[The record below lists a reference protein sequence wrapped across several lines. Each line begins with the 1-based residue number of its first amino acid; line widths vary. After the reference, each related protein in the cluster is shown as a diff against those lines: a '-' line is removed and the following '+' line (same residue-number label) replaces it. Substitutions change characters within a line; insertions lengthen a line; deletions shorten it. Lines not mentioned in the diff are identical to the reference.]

1 MIGLCL
7 LPGPAR
13 FSAQEKQEDG
23 ADKKEK
29 KELPLDPD
37 RTIDFETTEGSWISL
52 DVAPD
57 GRAIVF
63 ELIGDLYT
71 LPMTGGTATR
81 IVSGMN
87 FDSQPRYSPDGSKI
101 VFLSDRSGDENIW
114 IANQD
119 GTDPRPLTK
128 GKNTRY
134 WSPEWTPDGKYI
146 VVSRSGRRR
155 REHSCG
161 SITSTAA
168 TASTLTGSE
177 ERRQLNPLG
186 AAFGKDD
193 RFVYYTE
200 RTAAGG
206 IYSQMNFRWQLGVYD
221 RQTGENFR
229 MSDELGSAM
238 RPVLSPD
245 GRWLVYATRW
255 DAQTGLRV
263 RDLKSGDDA
272 WLIYPVTRDDQES
285 ASTRDLMPGSSFTPD
300 SKALITSFDGG
311 IWRVEVP
318 SGEATRIPFT
328 ARVEQRLGPK
338 VQFEYPVDQ
347 GPVRA
352 QQIRFPRLSP
362 DGKRLAFTA
371 LDRLWIMDYPSGKP
385 RQR

>member
-1 MIGLCL
+1 M
-7 LPGPAR
+7 
-13 FSAQEKQEDG
+13 
-23 ADKKEK
+23 
-29 KELPLDPD
+29 
-37 RTIDFETTEGSWISL
+37 
-52 DVAPD
+52 
-57 GRAIVF
+57 
-63 ELIGDLYT
+63 
-71 LPMTGGTATR
+71 
-81 IVSGMN
+81 
-87 FDSQPRYSPDGSKI
+87 
-101 VFLSDRSGDENIW
+101 
-114 IANQD
+114 
-119 GTDPRPLTK
+119 
-128 GKNTRY
+128 
-134 WSPEWTPDGKYI
+134 
-146 VVSRSGRRR
+146 
-155 REHSCG
+155 
-161 SITSTAA
+161 
-168 TASTLTGSE
+168 
-177 ERRQLNPLG
+177 G

-200 RTAAGG
+200 RTAAGSV
-206 IYSQMNFRWQLGVYD
+206 YNQMNFRWQLGVYD

-263 RDLKSGDDA
+263 RDLKSGDDS

-311 IWRVEVP
+311 IWRVDVP

-338 VQFEYPVDQ
+338 VQFDYSVDQ

-371 LDRLWIMDYPSGKP
+371 LDRLWVMDYPNGKP
-385 RQR
+385 HRISKADTSTASPRTAESRRS